1 MSLPCKKIFIDTKH
15 KTPDSVDTSNFKI
28 ELPDT
33 VYMPNNTIFY
43 ITDLAIPHSWYT
55 IDEGWN
61 RLYIQVSGTSTNP
74 GNKPN
79 ECRTIILRNG
89 TYSIT
94 SLAAEIQYQAN
105 AYFSTTNIPTHF
117 SVSADIVKN
126 QIVITPVVS
135 TILFKVLTDQD
146 LKTGMANL
154 VINGWLGA
162 WNGPAY
168 DYNNPGD
175 INELIGNHGGAGLFH
190 SGSNPFVSGY
200 VDLQYIKNVY
210 LHSANLGNFQT
221 IMANPRGSRNIIKKI
236 PVSAP
241 DNQMI
246 IYSESSSADWL
257 ECSKQTLKT
266 LEFVLRDARGNQIP
280 LHNSNVSFSIVFE
293 KYKDMVEG

>member
-1 MSLPCKKIFIDTKH
+1 MALPCKKVFIDTKH

-33 VYMPNNTIFY
+33 LYMPNNTVFY
-43 ITDLAIPHSWYT
+43 ITDLAIPHSWFT
-55 IDEGWN
+55 IDNGWN
-61 RLYIQVSGTSTNP
+61 RLYLQVSDTSSTAST
-74 GNKPN
+74 KPN
-79 ECRTIILRNG
+79 ECRIIVLQNG
-89 TYSIT
+89 SYSIT
-94 SLAAEIQYQAN
+94 TLASQIQLQAN
-105 AYFSTTNIPTHF
+105 AAFATSSIPTHF
-117 SVSADIVKN
+117 SVSADIQTN
-126 QIVITPVVS
+126 TITITPVVS
-135 TILFKVLTDQD
+135 TILAKVLTDQD

-154 VINGWLGA
+154 VINGWSGA
-162 WNGPAY
+162 WTGPAY
-168 DYNNPGD
+168 DHNNPED
-175 INELIGNHGGAGLFH
+175 INELLGNT
-190 SGSNPFVSGY
+190 SGSGTFFSGSVPFVSGY

-221 IMANPRGSRNIIKKI
+221 VMANARGSRNIIKKN

-257 ECSKQTLKT
+257 ECSKQTFKT

-293 KYKDMVEG
+293 KYKDMVDG